1 MEVGAFS
8 STLNLCLLFLSRLQD
23 RGGETAENTD
33 MVCPSLWGR
42 EGLVSGDSAQAIQGW
57 GWLQLQ

>member
-1 MEVGAFS
+1 
-8 STLNLCLLFLSRLQD
+8 
-23 RGGETAENTD
+23 

>member
-1 MEVGAFS
+1 
-8 STLNLCLLFLSRLQD
+8 
-23 RGGETAENTD
+23 

-57 GWLQLQ
+57 GWLQLHELILAVMTGTAPKQTRQLAVPGIGRW